1 MRCLVTGA
9 SGFIGAPLVRELL
22 ARGHEV
28 VALMQ
33 PGVDSQ
39 RLTGTLPRIR
49 CIEAS
54 LDDRAVLEEEI
65 RRAPVD
71 AALHLAWSGVT
82 AEFRNDVE
90 QITFN
95 VPHSLGLW
103 KSLADTGCK
112 FFIGL
117 GSQAEYGPR
126 SDVLREDTPTAP
138 VTAYGHAKLAV
149 GMLLQHLCA
158 IGGMRFAWLR
168 LLSAYGPEDDERHMV
183 PVLIR
188 TLLAGEKPK
197 LTEGEQVWDYLY
209 VDDVA
214 RALCAVLEQGAD
226 GIFNLGS
233 GEPCLLR
240 DFASKVRDC
249 IDPSLPLGIGEVPYR
264 EDQVMFLQADITL
277 LRAATGWKPEVSL
290 SEGIQRT
297 VEWHKQELA
306 RARG

>member
-9 SGFIGAPLVRELL
+9 SGFIGARLVRELL

-28 VALMQ
+28 TALIQ
-33 PGVDSQ
+33 PGAEPYRLKESLAGIRRVDGSLED
-39 RLTGTLPRIR
+39 RTL
-49 CIEAS
+49 
-54 LDDRAVLEEEI
+54 LEQEM

-71 AALHLAWSGVT
+71 AAFHLAWSGVT
-82 AEFRNDVE
+82 AGFRNNVE

-95 VPHSLGLW
+95 VTHTLGLW
-103 KSLADTGCK
+103 QSLADTGCK
-112 FFIGL
+112 SFIGL
-117 GSQAEYGPR
+117 GSQAEYGPT
-126 SDVLREDTPTAP
+126 SEVLRENTPTAP

-183 PVLIR
+183 PGLIR
-188 TLLAGEKPK
+188 TLLSGEKPK
-197 LTEGEQVWDYLY
+197 LTEGKQVWDYLY

-214 RALCAVLEQGAD
+214 RALCAVLEYGAD

-240 DFASKVRDC
+240 DFVSMVRDC
-249 IDPSLPLGIGEVPYR
+249 IDSSLPLGIGEVPYR
-264 EDQVMFLQADITL
+264 EDQVMFLQADISR

-290 SEGIQRT
+290 SEGIRRT
-297 VEWHKQELA
+297 VEWYKQELA
-306 RARG
+306 HARG